1 MILDRALEKELLSE
15 RRKEERIERLTE
27 LEDRIFERCSQ
38 VVEAVA
44 SFSEIS
50 ETQPEPPPDWVE
62 TYGEE
67 GAAQRLAVAKT
78 GWLPANMMPCG
89 VKLAA
94 QVMTGISKGRAF
106 RGRLTQN
113 QLNVKLVLPA
123 PTSSQHPGGDEYS
136 VKELEMD

>member
-1 MILDRALEKELLSE
+1 VILDRALEKELLSE

-44 SFSEIS
+44 SFTEIS
-50 ETQPEPPPDWVE
+50 EVDPEPPADWVE
-62 TYGEE
+62 TYGEV
-67 GAAQRLAVAKT
+67 GAKQRLAVAKM
-78 GWLPANMMPCG
+78 GHLPANLMPVG
-89 VKLAA
+89 IKVAMA
-94 QVMTGISKGRAF
+94 VMSATTKGRAF

-123 PTSSQHPGGDEYS
+123 PTSSQHPGGDEYATR
-136 VKELEMD
+136 ELEE